1 MLDYTSFLQV
11 VHFRSVR
18 AAGYIANTYS
28 FGSCVT
34 GVILGFIIK
43 FHGRYKIYAII
54 GIPIYILGTGIYYS
68 LIYFLISGLMIHFRG
83 PQYNQGYL
91 IMCQIFVAIGGG
103 VMSFLTQLAVMAVV
117 SHQDTAAVLAIL
129 GTVTSIGGAVGLAIS
144 GAIWTNT
151 LPEQLEQNLPASIK
165 NQSEAIFGSLTDQ
178 LSYPQGSPGRNAI
191 IDSYADTQK
200 ILCLA
205 ATCIS
210 VGALILVFGL
220 RDVKLKEV
228 KQPVKG
234 LVV

>member
-1 MLDYTSFLQV
+1 ME
-11 VHFRSVR
+11 
-18 AAGYIANTYS
+18 
-28 FGSCVT
+28 
-34 GVILGFIIK
+34 
-43 FHGRYKIYAII
+43 
-54 GIPIYILGTGIYYS
+54 
-68 LIYFLISGLMIHFRG
+68 GLMIQFRG
-83 PQYNQGYL
+83 PQFNQGYL

-103 VMSFLTQLAVMAVV
+103 TMSFLTQLAVMAVV

-151 LPEQLEQNLPASIK
+151 LPEQLAESLPPSIK
-165 NQSEAIFGSLTDQ
+165 NQSATIFGSLTNQ
-178 LSYPQGSPGRNAI
+178 TQWPRGSPERDGI
-191 IDSYADTQK
+191 IESYAYTQK

-210 VGALILVFGL
+210 AGALILVFGL